1 MLFFSAARLAAV
13 SLLIVCCIGCGSSND
28 GTPKPNAANG
38 KTAAGATKR
47 IVFLTNGDDPYWDT
61 CRAGFNEAAEKHG
74 LAAAG
79 IAVDFQKGNGK
90 LEGQIERL
98 RQYAS
103 ESDVAGV
110 AISVINA
117 ENKGLAVELEKLRNN
132 GVHVITVD
140 SDINVTKYPKARSY
154 YLGTDNLVGGK
165 TLGAAAKALLESK
178 NIKSGAYVQF
188 AGFRDQDNARARMN
202 GFQEALG
209 DAFKELD
216 RMPDEMK
223 DDVAHANVRSA
234 LDKFGQDNL
243 VSLTGIFAYNTP
255 AIVDV
260 LSERS
265 VRDKYSVFCFDAAQ
279 DSIKAMS
286 EGNVDVMVVQNPF
299 EMGARSVEL
308 LNAMIQWDQSTIK
321 KMYPKEASEPGH
333 DVFTT
338 GLRVV
343 VPDDA
348 SPIKAELFTEGTV
361 ELMTLPAFKDWLAK
375 YKLKSS

>member
-1 MLFFSAARLAAV
+1 MLMVAFTT
-13 SLLIVCCIGCGSSND
+13 GCGSGENLGGPTKIIKKS
-28 GTPKPNAANG
+28 GTANG
-38 KTAAGATKR
+38 AGGKLKR

-61 CRAGFNEAAEKHG
+61 CRAGFNEAAEKLD
-74 LAAAG
+74 LAKSG
-79 IAVDFQKGNGK
+79 ITVDFQKGNGK

-103 ESDVAGV
+103 EADVAGV

-117 ENKGLAVELEKLRNN
+117 ENKGIAVELEKLRDN

-140 SDINVTKYPKARSY
+140 SDINTTKYPKARSY
-154 YLGTDNLVGGK
+154 YLGTDNLIGGK
-165 TLGAAAKALLESK
+165 TLGAAAKVLLEGK
-178 NIKSGAYVQF
+178 GIKSGGYVQF

-202 GFQEALG
+202 GFQEAIG
-209 DAFKELD
+209 ESFKELD
-216 RMPDEMK
+216 RVPDEMK
-223 DDVAHANVRSA
+223 DEVAHGNVRSA

-243 VSLTGIFAYNTP
+243 VAFAGIFAYNTP

-260 LSERS
+260 VNERS
-265 VRDKYSVFCFDAAQ
+265 VRDKYSIFCFDAAK

-299 EMGARSVEL
+299 EMGSRSVEL
-308 LNAMIQWDQSTIK
+308 LAAMINKDEGTIK
-321 KMYPKEASEPGH
+321 KMYPKDASEPGH
-333 DVFTT
+333 DVFIT

-343 VPDDA
+343 VPDES
-348 SPIKAELFTEGTV
+348 SPIKADLFDAGTV

-375 YKLKSS
+375 YKLTSS

>member
-1 MLFFSAARLAAV
+1 MPFSSANRLATVA
-13 SLLIVCCIGCGSSND
+13 LLIVCCIGCGSSD
-28 GTPKPNAANG
+28 VDRAKPNTGAG
-38 KTAAGATKR
+38 KTPGGNKR

-117 ENKGLAVELEKLRNN
+117 ENKGIAVELEQLRDN

-178 NIKSGAYVQF
+178 QIKSGAYVQF

-234 LDKFGQDNL
+234 LDKFGQDDL
-243 VSLTGIFAYNTP
+243 VALTGIFAYNTP

-308 LNAMIQWDQSTIK
+308 LNAMIQSDEATIK
-321 KMYPKEASEPGH
+321 KMYPKEANEPGH

-343 VPDDA
+343 VPNDA
-348 SPIKAELFTEGTV
+348 SPIKAELFKEGTV
-361 ELMTLPAFKDWLAK
+361 ELMSLPAFKDWLAK